1 MSEPENPRLQEDE
14 EDSEPIWVT
23 IGDQEVDLIEEVEEV
38 IWEEEVSDDFSD
50 NLLDPESI
58 TVTLYDGT
66 VLSAFKDE
74 LSAEDLQKLH
84 EYVDPN

>member
-1 MSEPENPRLQEDE
+1 MSEPENPRLEEDE

-38 IWEEEVSDDFSD
+38 IWEEEVSDEDSD

-58 TVTLYDGT
+58 TITLYDGT

-84 EYVDPN
+84 DYVDPD

>member
-1 MSEPENPRLQEDE
+1 MSEPEDPILQEDE

-23 IGDQEVDLIEEVEEV
+23 IGDQEVDLIDEVEEV
-38 IWEEEVSDDFSD
+38 IWEEEVSDVDSD
-50 NLLDPESI
+50 GLLDPESI

-84 EYVDPN
+84 DYVAPD

>member
-1 MSEPENPRLQEDE
+1 MSEPENPRLEEDE
-14 EDSEPIWVT
+14 DSDPIWVT
-23 IGDQEVDLIEEVEEV
+23 IGDQEVDLIDEVEEI

-50 NLLDPESI
+50 DLLDPESI

-84 EYVDPN
+84 EYVNPD